1 MIAVLGGGAGGLSS
15 TVELVKAGHTV
26 HLWNR
31 NLARFD
37 PYRAECAIPYRG
49 VLGSGRVEPAL
60 MTDDLRTALEGAEAV
75 VVSLPSIA
83 HPRLFADLAAERCD
97 IPIVLNPGHTGGALH
112 LRTAFAS
119 VGAPV
124 PPVVEFSTLTY
135 VARVDGDGTVNV
147 TSRAGRVHAGALP
160 GGTEALDW
168 AKRLFPGA
176 QAAPDVLASSLSNI
190 NLVLHPPGAI
200 LGAAWV
206 EATGGDF
213 TFYVDG
219 VTPGVA
225 RLIEALDAE
234 RLQVAESFG
243 HHLPTL
249 LEEMSSVGTVDPE
262 AAASGH
268 TLEAIRGGEANK
280 AIRAPDSLQH
290 RYYVEDFAFGLLPF
304 TALAVVAGVDVP
316 VAESLL
322 KVGEVLLGS
331 DLTERGLNAKRL
343 GIDRLTRTALMASVR
358 TETT

>member
-1 MIAVLGGGAGGLSS
+1 VSDRVPRDGGRVGLDRARRTRTGPARCCRLHIALRHQARRTLSGSAGRGCCPERGYVLRHRRLDRDRNRQRCQSPPGLRHAGRHSSQRLPRFTARRFRRSRYRWCLLRRRPHHRAIPLRGRAGIHAYRAGSRNRSRPRKAREVRRMIAVLGGGAGGLSS

-147 TSRAGRVHAGALP
+147 T
-160 GGTEALDW
+160 
-168 AKRLFPGA
+168 
-176 QAAPDVLASSLSNI
+176 
-190 NLVLHPPGAI
+190 
-200 LGAAWV
+200 
-206 EATGGDF
+206 
-213 TFYVDG
+213 
-219 VTPGVA
+219 
-225 RLIEALDAE
+225 
-234 RLQVAESFG
+234 
-243 HHLPTL
+243 
-249 LEEMSSVGTVDPE
+249 
-262 AAASGH
+262 
-268 TLEAIRGGEANK
+268 
-280 AIRAPDSLQH
+280 
-290 RYYVEDFAFGLLPF
+290 
-304 TALAVVAGVDVP
+304 
-316 VAESLL
+316 
-322 KVGEVLLGS
+322 
-331 DLTERGLNAKRL
+331 
-343 GIDRLTRTALMASVR
+343 
-358 TETT
+358 